1 MTANKTISL
10 TLKDTR
16 ILIDLINRG
25 LAYTD
30 AYYRDYK
37 KMERVS
43 DEVFNQLKEQGLK
56 SF

>member
-1 MTANKTISL
+1 MAANKIISL
-10 TLKDTR
+10 NIKDTR
-16 ILIDLINRG
+16 ILIELIDRG

-37 KMERVS
+37 KMGRIS
-43 DEVFNQLKEQGLK
+43 DEIFAQLKEQGLK